1 MTNEKDIVNMLES
14 VWTCNNVWE
23 CCGDKTEYELI
34 QEAIKEIK
42 HLRLVANAMKTD
54 NAKLRKAIVGLRLEI
69 TGVGVEKH
77 RLKVENERLQK
88 DLKSLWAN

>member
-1 MTNEKDIVNMLES
+1 MTDVKDIVDRLIGLSSHLEYFI
-14 VWTCNNVWE
+14 
-23 CCGDKTEYELI
+23 DITEYKLI

-69 TGVGVEKH
+69 VGVGVEKH